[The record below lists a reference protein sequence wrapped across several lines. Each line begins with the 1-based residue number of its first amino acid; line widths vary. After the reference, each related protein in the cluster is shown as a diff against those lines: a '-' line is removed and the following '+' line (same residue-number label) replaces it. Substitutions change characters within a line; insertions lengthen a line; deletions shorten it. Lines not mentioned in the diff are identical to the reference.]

1 MPRALKNPL
10 PDFRFELEAGHPRLV
25 VCGVDEAGRGPW
37 AGPVVAAAVILD
49 AARIPPGLND
59 SKKLD
64 AARREHLFAQ
74 LQESA
79 EIGIGEASVEEIDRL
94 NILKATMLAMSRA
107 VAALGTAPHFALID
121 GNRLPDLACPARA
134 IIKGDALSLSV
145 AAASIAAKTVRDRTM
160 CDLARTHPGYG
171 FERHKGYGTA
181 AHGEALSSLGPCAA
195 HRSSFAPIRKM
206 LSPAA

>member
-1 MPRALKNPL
+1 MPLPPKQPL
-10 PDFRFELEAGHPRLV
+10 PDFRFEREAGAPLRL

-49 AARIPPGLND
+49 AADIPAGLND

-94 NILKATMLAMSRA
+94 NILKATMLAMTRA

-134 IIKGDALSLSV
+134 IVKGDALSLSV

-160 CDLARTHPGYG
+160 CELARAHPGYG

-181 AHGEALSSLGPCAA
+181 AHREALSRLGPCAA

>member
-1 MPRALKNPL
+1 MPRAPSPL
-10 PDFRFELEAGHPRLV
+10 PDFRFELEAGHPRLA

-49 AARIPPGLND
+49 AACIPPGLND

-64 AARREHLFAQ
+64 AARRESLFAA
-74 LQESA
+74 LEASA
-79 EIGIGEASVEEIDRL
+79 VIGIGEASVAEIDRL
-94 NILKATMLAMSRA
+94 NILQATMLAMRRA
-107 VAALGTAPHFALID
+107 VAALAVPPAFALID
-121 GNRLPDLACPARA
+121 GNRLPALPCPARA
-134 IIKGDALSLSV
+134 IVKGDALSLSV

-160 CDLARTHPGYG
+160 CELAEIHPGYG

-181 AHGEALSSLGPCAA
+181 AHAQALLRLGPSPA
-195 HRSSFAPIRKM
+195 HRTSFAPIRKM

>member
-1 MPRALKNPL
+1 MPRAPSPL
-10 PDFRFELEAGHPRLV
+10 PDFRFELEAGHPRLA

-49 AARIPPGLND
+49 AACIPPGLND

-64 AARREHLFAQ
+64 AARRESLFAA
-74 LQESA
+74 LEASA
-79 EIGIGEASVEEIDRL
+79 VIGIGEASVAEIDRL
-94 NILKATMLAMSRA
+94 NILQATMLAMRRA
-107 VAALGTAPHFALID
+107 VAALAVPPAFALID
-121 GNRLPDLACPARA
+121 GNRLPALTCPART
-134 IIKGDALSLSV
+134 IVKGDALSLSV

-160 CDLARTHPGYG
+160 CELAEIHPGYG

-181 AHGEALSSLGPCAA
+181 AHAQALLRLGPSPA
-195 HRSSFAPIRKM
+195 HRTSFAPIRKM

>member
-1 MPRALKNPL
+1 MPLPPKQPL
-10 PDFRFELEAGHPRLV
+10 PDFRFEREAGAPLRL

-49 AARIPPGLND
+49 AADIPAGLND

-79 EIGIGEASVEEIDRL
+79 VIGIGEASVEEIDRL
-94 NILKATMLAMSRA
+94 NILKATMLAMTRA

-134 IIKGDALSLSV
+134 IVKGDALSLSV

-160 CDLARTHPGYG
+160 CELARAHPGYG

-181 AHGEALSSLGPCAA
+181 AHREALSRLGPCAA